1 MPLHKSYLADAHAVW
16 VREAGRDTS
25 LLAADYGS
33 VARKKQ
39 KRPTTE
45 KVHVLHKVKNSAE
58 LINALSMEH
67 SNSDIVIISFSN
79 SV

>member
-1 MPLHKSYLADAHAVW
+1 MPHRKSYLADAHAVR
-16 VREAGRDTS
+16 VGEAGRDTS
-25 LLAADYGS
+25 LLAVDYGS

-39 KRPTTE
+39 KLPTTE

-67 SNSDIVIISFSN
+67 SNSDIVII
-79 SV
+79 